1 MKLTRHISL
10 FLMLVVGNPFTAC
23 TLVPTEEPP
32 GVGEKA
38 DRGYAVSAPIINALE
53 QYKYEKGAY
62 PDSLDELVPDY
73 LTSIPSEVNDNP
85 LAYKKTDESFS
96 LSFYYL
102 GPGMNAC
109 TYTPE
114 NAWRCSGA
122 Y

>member
-1 MKLTRHISL
+1 MKSSRLISL
-10 FLMLVVGNPFTAC
+10 CLALVVGYLLTAC
-23 TLVPTEEPP
+23 TFVPTEEPP

-53 QYKYEKGAY
+53 QYKSEKGTY

-73 LTSIPSEVNDNP
+73 LTSIPTEVNDNP
-85 LAYKKTDESFS
+85 LAYKKNSDSFS

-102 GPGMNAC
+102 DPGMNAC